1 MKKNKIVIV
10 LLLIVLSIV
19 IFILL
24 GINLLKKEH
33 RVNYEINKYKVE
45 EKFDKNHYII
55 KITKGK
61 NVYLYYLN
69 NQMNKNKKIIK
80 SITTVKSNDLKCIIP
95 NYKKNISKKIY
106 CQLDGKQVSINYLLQ
121 TDNPDFE
128 KIKDVMKKNKI
139 NIPKQ
144 KEKQTTYKKI
154 NMYKDNFNN
163 KKMIIWDYKGIYILG
178 KTEQKYKKI
187 LKKDLYDNI
196 MSTIVN
202 NNYVLF
208 DNTSVNGIEMIYYY
222 DLKKDKLKSFK
233 LENKI
238 SKKSYINGVKDGLIY
253 ITDKSAKKEYTL
265 DIKSK
270 KLAEIDNNQTEY
282 ILFKNNEKIV
292 YNKSDFFMKEQY
304 FNNYSLVSDKIDS
317 DDMKESIDYYYY
329 VKNGD
334 FYKVIKGYEN
344 NPVLLFH
351 TFDIKDWFI
360 INDTIYLTK
369 QDTVYSYTEENGL
382 KKLIQYNE
390 LRYNY
395 KNIYNIWEK

>member
-24 GINLLKKEH
+24 GMNLLKKEH

-80 SITTVKSNDLKCIIP
+80 SITNVKSNDLKCIIP
-95 NYKKNISKKIY
+95 NYKKNISNKIY

-270 KLAEIDNNQTEY
+270 KIAEIDNNQTEY

-351 TFDIKDWFI
+351 TFDIKEWFI
-360 INDTIYLTK
+360 INDTIYLR
-369 QDTVYSYTEENGL
+369 YSVF
-382 KKLIQYNE
+382 IH
-390 LRYNY
+390 
-395 KNIYNIWEK
+395 